1 MMCNLYAV
9 HDAPPGKGPNCSA
22 IFSLL
27 NSPVQA
33 LSFANSGTKL
43 AIGFLS
49 GRVGI
54 V

>member
-1 MMCNLYAV
+1 LYAV
-9 HDAPPGKGPNCSA
+9 HDSPQAKGPHCSA
-22 IFSLL
+22 VFSLVGF
-27 NSPVQA
+27 PVQA

-54 V
+54 I